1 MAWRRFQIS
10 RTLGGVDN
18 EEAKPEAGSVVAKL
32 DKPEDKQFPKP
43 KKNKEL
49 NLDFCQER
57 QHFVIS
63 FLFNY
68 L

>member
-18 EEAKPEAGSVVAKL
+18 EEAKQEAGSVVAKL

-43 KKNKEL
+43 KKKQGAQL
-49 NLDFCQER
+49 GL
-57 QHFVIS
+57 FVRKDNI
-63 FLFNY
+63 LW
-68 L
+68 

>member
-43 KKNKEL
+43 KKQGAQL
-49 NLDFCQER
+49 GL
-57 QHFVIS
+57 FVRKDNI
-63 FLFNY
+63 LW
-68 L
+68 